1 MTLNNRTF
9 TLLKIVLL
17 IIISIFIAE
26 IIVLPKIEH
35 DMSQEAGRQ
44 ELVPYNKY
52 VARYL
57 KIILM

>member
-35 DMSQEAGRQ
+35 DKD
-44 ELVPYNKY
+44 YNENEEY
-52 VARYL
+52 ES
-57 KIILM
+57 IGE

>member
-35 DMSQEAGRQ
+35 DMLQEAGRQ
-44 ELVPYNKY
+44 ELVTVHKY